1 MTLALPIPE
10 AARELGVKPG
20 TLRRWVAEGCPIVQR
35 GRRGRG
41 CALLLDPDAVRR
53 WRGADQRD
61 ALILEIA
68 QALPEVLAGAADQAS
83 RLTEGPHKRAVA
95 GALAGAWYLGASA
108 VLDHLRTLCP
118 AVPEVTRPLPESIE
132 RLQKIAKSL

>member
-1 MTLALPIPE
+1 MTALPVTE
-10 AARELGVKPG
+10 AASELGVKPG

-41 CALLLDPDAVRR
+41 CALLIDPDAVRR

-68 QALPEVLAGAADQAS
+68 QALPEVLAGAADG
-83 RLTEGPHKRAVA
+83 LFKLIEGDPAKRRMA
-95 GALAGAWYLGASA
+95 GLLAAGWEVGASA
-108 VLDHLRTLCP
+108 VLDRLREHCP
-118 AVPEVTRPLPESIE
+118 SVPGLADQHPDAIQ